1 MAQGE
6 QPTTGGSSRQPEAAQ
21 AGQGDGRHAQEVT
34 SPSRAVRLASM
45 AQALLAQVRDLDLDE
60 AARHRIA
67 SIHNTTVEELQ
78 ELLSEPLQEEVER
91 LELTL
96 PAEPSDAELRVAQ
109 AQLVGWLEG
118 LFHGI
123 RSTMIAHQLASQE
136 ELARMQ
142 QQGMLGRGEEQG
154 RPGGQYL

>member
-1 MAQGE
+1 
-6 QPTTGGSSRQPEAAQ
+6 
-21 AGQGDGRHAQEVT
+21 
-34 SPSRAVRLASM
+34 M
-45 AQALLAQVRDLDLDE
+45 AQALLAQARDLQLDE

-67 SIHNTTVEELQ
+67 SIHNTTVEELRQ
-78 ELLSEPLQEEVER
+78 LLSEPLQQEVER

-96 PAEPSDAELRVAQ
+96 PSEPTDAELRVAQ

-142 QQGMLGRGEEQG
+142 QQGMLGRGEDQR